1 MAKYPPMPIRR
12 SFILLLAIAGA
23 VAACDGGAKQPPVN
37 EAFLPPVTVVR
48 LVGAPGTAASPIP
61 VAVFP
66 FTHVSNTAVA
76 GESRIRAYDCAPA
89 ISQRGPEIHYELLI
103 NQPGTLYVRVQGDKG
118 VDVDVHLLT
127 DPALQCLARGD
138 RELDAGLAPGSYRLV
153 VDTHGVAGPYRLDV
167 ALDPPEP
174 LQIGFLWNTYYYLAN
189 EADHHTPADTPLL
202 SGDCDILGDV
212 PQAFHDDLCIEGSGI
227 LRDGR
232 VVNYA
237 STCTREC
244 FAALTCGRRRKY
256 KICYSVLDP
265 QRYPWGMGVEGR
277 ALEPDVS
284 IAVDRRMIPIGTI
297 IYLPELDGVIPPG
310 RTEPHNG
317 CVRAD
322 DIGGAI
328 KGNHIDIFAGT
339 RQRWKAWERIFPT
352 KSWFTAILY
361 HPRCYNTPG
370 TAVERPL

>member
-1 MAKYPPMPIRR
+1 MRVDAR
-12 SFILLLAIAGA
+12 SNSILALLVAL
-23 VAACDGGAKQPPVN
+23 AACGDQRHTLPVN
-37 EAFLPPVTVVR
+37 ESSLPPAMVVR
-48 LVGAPGTAASPIP
+48 LTGAPGTAGAPHPI
-61 VAVFP
+61 AVFP
-66 FTHVSNTAVA
+66 FTHESNTAVV
-76 GESRIRAYDCAPA
+76 GERLLHAYDCAPA
-89 ISQRGPEIHYELLI
+89 ISQRGPEIHYELMV
-103 NQPGTLYVRVQGDKG
+103 NRPGTLYARVQGGIG

-127 DPALQCLARGD
+127 DPGLRCLARGD
-138 RELDAGLAPGSYRLV
+138 RELDAGLDTGTYRLV
-153 VDTHGVAGPYRLDV
+153 VDTHGAPGPYRLDV
-167 ALDPPEP
+167 SLDPPEP
-174 LQIGFLWNTYYYLAN
+174 LHIGYLWNTYYYLAN

-202 SGDCDILGDV
+202 SGDCDILTDV

-244 FAALTCGRRRKY
+244 FAALTCGSHRRY
-256 KICYSVLDP
+256 KICYRVLEAD
-265 QRYPWGMGVEGR
+265 RYPWGMGVQGR

-297 IYLPELDGVIPPG
+297 LYLPELDGVIPPG
-310 RTEPHNG
+310 RSAPHNG

-339 RQRWKAWERIFPT
+339 RQRWRAWERIFHT

-370 TAVERPL
+370 SAAGGQ